1 MSESK
6 VPQAA
11 GWWHDFDFGTGISI
25 GLDVVELHA
34 EQTQYQMLQ
43 VFEHPHLGRV
53 LALDGIIQTTLADE
67 FIYHEMISH
76 VPLMGFARPPRAVLI
91 VGGGDG
97 GVLREV
103 LTHPHVER
111 AVMVEIDERV
121 VEVAAKYLGLQGDYD
136 DPRAELVIG
145 DAAEWVRRAAGGAP
159 FDVVIVDST
168 DPVGPGEVLFHEKFL
183 SDLSECMSEDGVMV
197 RQAGMPFVQ
206 RDELPSAFRD
216 AVGAFGSAEVYSA
229 PVPTY
234 SCGAMAFV
242 AGLKDGRSLREPRD
256 ERSGR
261 HYNPDVHRGAF
272 ALPTWWRELTET
284 G

>member
-6 VPQAA
+6 VPQASS
-11 GWWHDFDFGTGISI
+11 WWHDFDFGSGISI
-25 GLDVVELHA
+25 GLDVRELHS
-34 EQTQYQMLQ
+34 EQTEFQLLQ
-43 VFEHPHLGRV
+43 IFEHRFLGRV

-67 FIYHEMISH
+67 FIYHDMITH
-76 VPLMGFARPPRAVLI
+76 VPLQGRRTPARRVLI

-103 LTHPHVER
+103 LRHDEVEH
-111 AVMVEIDERV
+111 AVMVEIDRAV
-121 VEVAAKYLGLQGDYD
+121 VEATAKYLGLNGNYD

-145 DAAEWVRRAAGGAP
+145 DAAAWAKAARGDC

-168 DPVGPGEVLFHEKFL
+168 DPVGPGEVLFSEEFL
-183 SDLSECMSEDGVMV
+183 GDLRDCMAPEGVMV

-206 RDELPSAFRD
+206 RDELPGAFRD
-216 AVGAFGSAEVYSA
+216 ARSAFGHAEVYSA

-242 AGLKDGRSLREPRD
+242 VGSKDAATLREPRA
-256 ERSGR
+256 EFTGR
-261 HYNPDVHRGAF
+261 HYNAEVHRGAF
-272 ALPTWWRELTET
+272 ALPTWWRELMESD
-284 G
+284 

>member
-1 MSESK
+1 M
-6 VPQAA
+6 PQAA

-25 GLDVVELHA
+25 GLDVRELHA
-34 EQTQYQMLQ
+34 EQTPYQMLQ
-43 VFEHPHLGRV
+43 VFEHGHLGRV

-76 VPLMGFARPPRAVLI
+76 VPLMGLARAPRSVLI

-103 LTHPHVER
+103 LSHEEVER

-121 VEVAAKYLGLQGDYD
+121 VEVTAKYLGLHGNYD

-145 DAAEWVRRAAGGAP
+145 DAADWAKRAAAGEP

-168 DPVGPGEVLFHEKFL
+168 DPVGPGEVLFTEAFL
-183 SDLSECMSEDGVMV
+183 GDLSRCMSDDGVMV

-206 RDELPSAFRD
+206 RDELPAAFRD
-216 AVGAFGSAEVYSA
+216 AERAFGSAEVYSA

-242 AGLKDGRSLREPRD
+242 AGLKDGRSLREPRA
-256 ERSGR
+256 ERTAR
-261 HYNPDVHRGAF
+261 HYNADLHRGAF
-272 ALPTWWRELTET
+272 ALPTWWRELIEA